1 MSEIT
6 SKEVSS
12 NHKTGDLQNIRAT
25 YRLNEK
31 NYLKWSQFVK
41 TYLKGKGRPSHL
53 LGTRPKPRDP
63 EFDVWDEVD
72 SMIMSWLWDSMDPTI
87 RSRTVTEYANTLQ
100 NLWLEL
106 DHYRVFEMK
115 CPEDAA
121 KLNFFI
127 EKDSGCDFLAGLN
140 PEYDQVRIQILRK
153 EEIPSLEET
162 IPLIR
167 AEESRRGIMLE
178 PTGERSFNSE
188 EIERIRNLLGSLEKP
203 LGACSL
209 ALSGKSPFS
218 FGLHASKSFSSD
230 SWIIDSGATDHM
242 AYTSQYF
249 STYTP

>member
-1 MSEIT
+1 
-6 SKEVSS
+6 
-12 NHKTGDLQNIRAT
+12 TGDLQSIRAT

-41 TYLKGKGRPSHL
+41 TYLKGKGRLSHL
-53 LGTRPKPRDP
+53 LGIGPKPGDP
-63 EFDVWDEVD
+63 EFDMWDEAD

-87 RSRTVTEYANTLQ
+87 RSKTVTEYANTVQ
-100 NLWLEL
+100 NLWQEL

-121 KLNFFI
+121 TLKNKLLD
-127 EKDSGCDFLAGLN
+127 KVYDFLAGLN
-140 PEYDQVRIQILRK
+140 PEFDVKIQKLEK

-162 IPLIR
+162 ISLIR
-167 AEESRRGIMLE
+167 AEESLRGQRKE
-178 PTGERSFNSE
+178 GFNSE
-188 EIERIRNLLGSLEKP
+188 VIERIRNLLGSLEKP
-203 LGACSL
+203 SGACSL

-230 SWIIDSGATDHM
+230 SWIIDSRATDHM
-242 AYTSQYF
+242 TYTSQYF